1 MRESKTLR
9 ESVKELNDELR
20 IRVDTRRNVNE
31 KLMNENMTNLSRIEQ
46 LTSQLEE
53 YEIKYQKRT

>member
-46 LTSQLEE
+46 LTS
-53 YEIKYQKRT
+53 